1 LSHRHKIK
9 MLQGCNAKCIWRRQQ
24 ICGTMWLAM
33 PTLDLPNLAAIRY
46 QTMSQPAPIG
56 PSQAAPPVPC
66 SCQPGFNLCV
76 EQGATL
82 SSQIALTVKDS
93 NGNIQPVDITG
104 NKFEFTAKTDP
115 NLPDTDPTVIKVD
128 WTETKTPTQGTTWLV
143 IPSDIT
149 VAMQLVPYFY
159 QVRMVQSPT
168 SPSPTVTPL
177 FSGTLTVIQPV
188 SSRSS

>member
-1 LSHRHKIK
+1 
-9 MLQGCNAKCIWRRQQ
+9 MLQGWIPKVASGAANRFVAR
-24 ICGTMWLAM
+24 CGSM
-33 PTLDLPNLAAIRY
+33 PSLDMPNLAAIRY
-46 QTMSQPAPIG
+46 QVQRTPIG
-56 PSQAAPPVPC
+56 PSSGSVPLSPSQAPPAPC
-66 SCQPGFNLCV
+66 SCQPGLNLCV

-93 NGNIQPVDITG
+93 SGNIQPVNITG

-115 NLPDTDPTVIKVD
+115 NLPDTDPTTVKVD
-128 WTETKTPTQGTTWLV
+128 WTETNTPTQGTTWLIV
-143 IPSDIT
+143 PANVT
-149 VAMQLVPYFY
+149 ATMQLVPYFY

-168 SPSPTVTPL
+168 SPSPIVTPL